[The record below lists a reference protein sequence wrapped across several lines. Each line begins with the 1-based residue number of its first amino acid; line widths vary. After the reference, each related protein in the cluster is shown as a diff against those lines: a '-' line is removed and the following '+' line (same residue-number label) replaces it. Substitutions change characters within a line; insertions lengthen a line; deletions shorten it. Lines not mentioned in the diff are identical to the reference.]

1 MTPEQE
7 QQEREAFEAWVIE
20 GELAYRDP
28 YGLWFYASGDGRA
41 YWEGWQAR
49 AALVR
54 SQAIEDAAKV
64 CEAIRDE
71 YQRRESLLFS
81 ENKTDAQEGAD
92 DCAAAIRG
100 MR

>member
-1 MTPEQE
+1 MNELPEPPKPDTHCWDDD
-7 QQEREAFEAWVIE
+7 ERVDVWSHSTHQLNQYGAEC
-20 GELAYRDP
+20 YRK
-28 YGLWFYASGDGRA
+28 
-41 YWEGWQAR
+41 
-49 AALVR
+49 AL
-54 SQAIEDAAKV
+54 EDAAKV

-100 MR
+100 MK